1 MASYS
6 FLCATILNTVI
17 SVHAVPE
24 GTRSPSDRSYWIIP
38 TVLWFIVVQKN
49 EAAREIVGSVSWLV
63 TCRLSVAQENLA
75 SETDV
80 MDGNWSRQDFVLDLD
95 QSKNVQCCAKLIA
108 VQYPSI
114 DRVLFAP
121 TELNP

>member
-17 SVHAVPE
+17 SVHAVPV

-38 TVLWFIVVQKN
+38 TVWLIVVQKN
-49 EAAREIVGSVSWLV
+49 EAAREIVGIVSWLV
-63 TCRLSVAQENLA
+63 PCRLSVVQENLG

-80 MDGNWSRQDFVLDLD
+80 ME
-95 QSKNVQCCAKLIA
+95 SKNVQCSAKSIA
-108 VQYPSI
+108 VQYAL
-114 DRVLFAP
+114 D
-121 TELNP
+121 